1 MNNLNK
7 LYISKNLEYSSN
19 IRKEILDVIP
29 KFSKRILDLGC
40 GNGSTCKW
48 LKENNYCETTYGI
61 EKFNIN
67 QIEIKQNIDFFCE
80 ANLETDDFFPNVKFD
95 LILVLDVIEHLS
107 NPWEFIKKIKNKL
120 DKNGKIIFIIPNVLH
135 YSVLKMLIL
144 NKDWKYQDSGIMDK
158 THLRFFTRK
167 SIINLFTENDL
178 RIEDLKFFP
187 INQMSKS
194 RNLNKITL
202 GIFKEFLTT
211 QYIIR
216 TS

>member
-80 ANLETDDFFPNVKFD
+80 ANLETDDFFPNVKFRIQTANID
-95 LILVLDVIEHLS
+95 AYIYDRIVSPLPFNSILFS
-107 NPWEFIKKIKNKL
+107 FKTSFKKL
-120 DKNGKIIFIIPNVLH
+120 
-135 YSVLKMLIL
+135 L
-144 NKDWKYQDSGIMDK
+144 NAK
-158 THLRFFTRK
+158 
-167 SIINLFTENDL
+167 
-178 RIEDLKFFP
+178 
-187 INQMSKS
+187 
-194 RNLNKITL
+194 
-202 GIFKEFLTT
+202 
-211 QYIIR
+211 
-216 TS
+216 